1 MIKDLEIPKL
11 LILLILLIAT
21 IILFLIY
28 GIPTDANEFL
38 IIYILKTRYQKL
50 IALILVGICIGSS
63 SLIFQT
69 LTNNRL
75 LTPSIIGLDSLYV
88 LIQTGLMYLIGA
100 QRVIKFSSFS
110 SFLLSLL
117 LMVGFAYLLF
127 TILFR
132 NKK

>member
-11 LILLILLIAT
+11 LILLILLITA

-75 LTPSIIGLDSLYV
+75 LTPSIIGLDSLCSYPNRINV
-88 LIQTGLMYLIGA
+88 FN
-100 QRVIKFSSFS
+100 RSSACHKIFI
-110 SFLLSLL
+110 F
-117 LMVGFAYLLF
+117 
-127 TILFR
+127 
-132 NKK
+132 